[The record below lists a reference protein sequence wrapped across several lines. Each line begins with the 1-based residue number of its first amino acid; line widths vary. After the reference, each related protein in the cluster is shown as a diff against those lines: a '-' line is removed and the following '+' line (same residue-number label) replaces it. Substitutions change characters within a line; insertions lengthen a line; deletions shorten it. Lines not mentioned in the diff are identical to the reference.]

1 MRLRDPGWATIKRG
15 WEEAELG
22 LIGLVLGVVI
32 LGIGFTTHRA
42 QLAGSLAMATI
53 LVSALAAHYY
63 PAGNGTDG
71 TAKTDREPR
80 SR

>member
-1 MRLRDPGWATIKRG
+1 MRNYNQKI
-15 WEEAELG
+15 G

-32 LGIGFTTHRA
+32 LGIGFVTHRA

-53 LVSALAAHYY
+53 VVSALAAHYY
-63 PAGNGTDG
+63 PAGNGSDG
-71 TAKTDREPR
+71 TAETHREQ

>member
-1 MRLRDPGWATIKRG
+1 MRSYNHK
-15 WEEAELG
+15 LG

-32 LGIGFTTHRA
+32 LGIGFVTDRA

-63 PAGNGTDG
+63 PAGNGSDG
-71 TAKTDREPR
+71 TAETHREQ

>member
-1 MRLRDPGWATIKRG
+1 MHSYNHK
-15 WEEAELG
+15 LG
-22 LIGLVLGVVI
+22 LIGLILGLVI
-32 LGIGFTTHRA
+32 LAIGFITHHA

-63 PAGNGTDG
+63 PADNGSDRPAATDQ
-71 TAKTDREPR
+71 EHR